1 MQCARGETLYQI
13 DVTTVI
19 EHLDVYALAALH
31 AAPVFLVYILLK
43 VEVLDVAGRAAV
55 GLVQAGWKAGGTRSG
70 HVAIHRQFMVITYFI
85 NLMAGAERCACFLPG
100 RHHIDMTAPTPGVHQ
115 ER

>member
-1 MQCARGETLYQI
+1 MTGLQCARGETLYQI

-55 GLVQAGWKAGGTRSG
+55 GLVQAGWKAGGSRSG
-70 HVAIHRQFMVITYFI
+70 HVAIHRQVMVITYFI
-85 NLMAGAERCACFLPG
+85 TNFNPNG
-100 RHHIDMTAPTPGVHQ
+100 PT
-115 ER
+115 